1 MNVTHRSA
9 ATRGSLRSLA
19 VATAVAL
26 ATAGCGANDPGTAQS
41 SSGATAAVEK
51 GGTLTIL
58 ASSTE
63 INWDPAKSQG
73 LATTSLGL
81 VERRLTTWAVQPGKP
96 ATVVPDLATSTGAVS
111 DGGATWT
118 YTLKDGIEF
127 EDGTPITSADVKYGV
142 ERSFAPELSGGLG
155 YHKSL
160 LVGGDK
166 YVGPYKGSDLA
177 SIATP
182 DKKTIVF
189 HLNTAYGDWPWI
201 ASQPAFAPV
210 PRAKDNVKTYTK
222 QPVASGPYRVAS
234 TQEGVSVTLKRN
246 EHWDPKTD
254 DVRTAGPDTIV
265 FSLGQDATVTAQ
277 RLIADSGADKD
288 AFSATFVP
296 PAQLAQAA
304 KSPTAS
310 KRLVTS
316 GAGALA
322 YLAINTQRPGLDK
335 VAVRQ
340 AIQYAADKQAF
351 LVASGGVTGGQIATT
366 LITPGIAGRTAFDL
380 YPAPASGDVAKA
392 KKLLAASGWTPSRQ
406 LVLLSRDD
414 QVSLSQAQAIKQGLE
429 RAGLKVTIKSEAEAA
444 VTDAITQ
451 GPGAF
456 DLTISSWQPDFP
468 SASGNI
474 QPLFDS
480 SQIGN
485 GGYNL
490 SRYSST
496 QADALIAQATK
507 EVDPA
512 KAGATWAHADRRILA
527 DAPVVPLIYTRNSFL
542 HGSNVVNFFIPT
554 FPAYPNYLE
563 ASLHQ

>member
-1 MNVTHRSA
+1 M
-9 ATRGSLRSLA
+9 
-19 VATAVAL
+19 
-26 ATAGCGANDPGTAQS
+26 
-41 SSGATAAVEK
+41 
-51 GGTLTIL
+51 
-58 ASSTE
+58 
-63 INWDPAKSQG
+63 
-73 LATTSLGL
+73 
-81 VERRLTTWAVQPGKP
+81 
-96 ATVVPDLATSTGAVS
+96 VPDLATSTGAVS

-127 EDGTPITSADVKYGV
+127 EDGTPITSADIKYGV

-166 YVGPYKGSDLA
+166 YAGPYKGASLA
-177 SIATP
+177 SIVTP

-189 HLNTAYGDWPWI
+189 HLNAAYGDWPWI
-201 ASQPAFAPV
+201 VSHPAFAPV
-210 PRAKDNVKTYTK
+210 PQAKDNVKTYTK
-222 QPVASGPYRVAS
+222 QPVASGPYRVAA

-254 DVRTAGPDTIV
+254 DVRTAGPDSIV

-277 RLIADSGADKD
+277 RLIADSGADKN

-340 AIQYAADKQAF
+340 AIQYAVDKQAF
-351 LVASGGVTGGQIATT
+351 LVASGGLTGGEIATT
-366 LITPGIAGRTAFDL
+366 LITPGIAGRTPFNL

-392 KKLLAASGWTPSRQ
+392 KTLLAASGWTPTRE
-406 LVLLSRDD
+406 LVLLSGDD
-414 QVSLSQAQAIKQGLE
+414 QVSLTQAQAIKQGLE
-429 RAGLKVTIKSEAEAA
+429 RAGLKVTIKSEAAAA
-444 VTDAITQ
+444 VTETITQ

-480 SQIGN
+480 SQIGK

-490 SRYSST
+490 SRYSSKE
-496 QADALIAQATK
+496 ADALIAAATK
-507 EVDPA
+507 EVDPT
-512 KAGATWAHADRRILA
+512 KAGATWAQADRRILA

-542 HGSNVVNFFIPT
+542 HGSNVASFFIPA
-554 FPAYPNYLE
+554 FPAYPNYLKV
-563 ASLHQ
+563 SLLQ